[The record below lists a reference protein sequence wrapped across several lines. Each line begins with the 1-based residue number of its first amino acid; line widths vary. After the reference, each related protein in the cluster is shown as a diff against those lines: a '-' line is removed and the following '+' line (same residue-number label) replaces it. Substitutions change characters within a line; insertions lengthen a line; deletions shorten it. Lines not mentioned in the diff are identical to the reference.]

1 MSTSLDP
8 SAGTPSDAGACA
20 QCSRP
25 LRAEESIE
33 SGGKWFCRDCYA
45 SLRAELESAIAGMS
59 TDVNY
64 PKAVAGALLGGAAGA
79 LAWWGFT
86 VLTHIAFGLFA
97 VAIGFLAG
105 RGAVMFS
112 GGKRSRGLQAVAIG
126 AAVASYAVA
135 TYLVNM
141 TFINQ
146 AFASQGEAFRVGLPP
161 QSIGLFARVVSADFG
176 MMDIV
181 FLAIAVWEAWRIP
194 RPLSL
199 PPGDGA

>member
-1 MSTSLDP
+1 MTAAADDSP
-8 SAGTPSDAGACA
+8 GTPSSADSCA
-20 QCSRP
+20 QC
-25 LRAEESIE
+25 LRRLGAGEGIE
-33 SGGKWFCRDCYA
+33 SGGKRFCRVCYA
-45 SLRAELESAIAGMS
+45 SLRAELETAIASMS
-59 TDVNY
+59 AGVNY
-64 PKAVAGALLGGAAGA
+64 PKAAAGALLGGAAGA

-97 VAIGFLAG
+97 VAIGYLAG

-112 GGKRSRGLQAVAIG
+112 GGKRSRGLQAISMA
-126 AAVASYAVA
+126 AAVLSYAVA

-146 AFASQGEAFRVGLPP
+146 ALTSQGEALRIGFPP
-161 QSIGLFARVVSADFG
+161 QSAALFLRVVAADFG
-176 MMDIV
+176 IMDLV

-199 PPGDGA
+199 PSGAGA

>member
-1 MSTSLDP
+1 MAD
-8 SAGTPSDAGACA
+8 
-20 QCSRP
+20 
-25 LRAEESIE
+25 ESIE

-45 SLRAELESAIAGMS
+45 SLRAELGAAIAGLS

-79 LAWWGFT
+79 VAWWAFT
-86 VLTHIAFGLFA
+86 ALTHIAFGLFA

-126 AAVASYAVA
+126 AAVVSYAVA

-141 TFINQ
+141 TFLNQ
-146 AFASQGEAFRVGLPP
+146 AFANQGEGFRVGFPP
-161 QSIGLFARVVSADFG
+161 QSIGLFASVVSAGFG
-176 MMDIV
+176 VMDIV

-199 PPGDGA
+199 PPGAGA